1 MANNQ
6 QNLNQQELE
15 ELAKAKGQRLAF
27 LLSAA
32 NIDDEQKEAWLTLLP
47 EMSLE
52 QLEKLVDVL
61 EAQYLNQQTKDIDKE
76 FAKDLTNIKNEY
88 DQKEAD
94 LEKDTIEKMRKLT
107 ENL

>member
-1 MANNQ
+1 MANDQ

-15 ELAKAKGQRLAF
+15 GLAKAKGQRLAF

-61 EAQYLNQQTKDIDKE
+61 EAQYMNQQSKNIDEDFK
-76 FAKDLTNIKNEY
+76 KDLTNIKNEY

>member
-52 QLEKLVDVL
+52 QLEKLLDVL